1 MGGYTP
7 RRNQWFS
14 LEDGIM
20 GLEIIIFLLT
30 GVLQLLITYTYLF
43 LMNMY
48 CFCEL
53 RLEAEPGAASEYLG
67 AIIGNSR
74 ARRCAHQGDNAT
86 VDGFVW

>member
-1 MGGYTP
+1 MV
-7 RRNQWFS
+7 
-14 LEDGIM
+14 LESGM
-20 GLEIIIFLLT
+20 GLEIIIFSCLL
-30 GVLQLLITYTYLF
+30 VFSNLITYTYLF

-67 AIIGNSR
+67 AIIGLSR
-74 ARRCAHQGDNAT
+74 ARRCAHQGDNVT